1 MLLGSKW
8 RHWWRKD
15 KTAGEKQTWRWGEE
29 RTENKGGERGF
40 EMSQNSFTRSL
51 NSLQR
56 CVVYLSPP
64 FLCSQSGLNSP
75 EMFWS
80 NQNHSLTIAV
90 LCHPTA
96 LSSVWVDTLLR
107 EKSRQKEGDCESM
120 WGEYTLCPSVVFLA
134 GTKLISPV
142 ESAMSHCS
150 LWLTSHPGHPTVYIC
165 SAELSVKEMG
175 RKGRDRACN
184 GGEKK
189 SFFFTFLHLHPFNL
203 RVQMFVSFLSAFSGA
218 DIVFFVFKFGLVNP
232 CVYTISARHYPCSQ
246 VVSSWTSQSRQCS
259 CSPILITLFIP
270 GQL

>member
-80 NQNHSLTIAV
+80 SQNHSLTIAV

-107 EKSRQKEGDCESM
+107 EKQTEGGRLREHVGRVHLVSFSRLSCGDQVNLACRICNEPLLFVTDIPPRPPHCLHLFSRTECEGDGQE
-120 WGEYTLCPSVVFLA
+120 GERQ
-134 GTKLISPV
+134 
-142 ESAMSHCS
+142 S
-150 LWLTSHPGHPTVYIC
+150 LQ
-165 SAELSVKEMG
+165 
-175 RKGRDRACN
+175 R
-184 GGEKK
+184 GGEKE
-189 SFFFTFLHLHPFNL
+189 FFFDFPALTSIQFESTNVRFFSFCFLWHWHC
-203 RVQMFVSFLSAFSGA
+203 
-218 DIVFFVFKFGLVNP
+218 FF
-232 CVYTISARHYPCSQ
+232 CI
-246 VVSSWTSQSRQCS
+246 
-259 CSPILITLFIP
+259 
-270 GQL
+270 